1 MGIPRLMTQVSPY
14 GEPVTWHKRDNLS
27 EDPPPAGR
35 ENIII
40 DGPSFCYFIHHKC
53 LSSKIHARHALEA
66 VPSYQELSGAA
77 IAWLDEL
84 EMFGFCMY
92 ARCVLDTSYG
102 VQ

>member
-14 GEPVTWHKRDNLS
+14 SEPVTWHRRHTLS
-27 EDPPPAGR
+27 KDASSPPEK

-53 LSSKIHARHALEA
+53 LSTKTHARQALEA
-66 VPSYQELSGAA
+66 VPTYLELAEEA

-84 EMFGFCMY
+84 ETFGFCMY
-92 ARCVLDTSYG
+92 DCALNSSHASC
-102 VQ
+102 